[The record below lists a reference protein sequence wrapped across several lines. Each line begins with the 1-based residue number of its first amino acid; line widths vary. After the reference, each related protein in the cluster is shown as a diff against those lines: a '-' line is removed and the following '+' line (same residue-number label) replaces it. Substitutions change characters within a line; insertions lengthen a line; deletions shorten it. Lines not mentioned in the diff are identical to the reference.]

1 MHPRRARRP
10 LLRAP
15 AVAAALAL
23 AALAAGCRSTPPSD
37 PRYRPSENVL
47 EVVAVLRRHV
57 PDDTYRFEPARDFSG
72 RNVYRASLIRLENL
86 ERVHA
91 DALRAGHMDGV
102 IAFSKARALERIRGF
117 ELAAKHYRRAAELEP
132 SLREPA
138 LRGAAANEALAEAAA
153 LGYDWGRPRGP
164 DDPDPPRDPRAV
176 LDAFEARTALLAALE
191 TEHLNDHYRA
201 IIREEVERADLMRAR
216 WFVASRRVL
225 PDGNVRAPGE
235 LQRVIVRHRDSKNA
249 NAHLLELGDLYAE
262 LATEYAEAHPPESM
276 AFDPTTFQDL
286 VDAASRLYE
295 AVANQDGTSEKLE
308 AARRLEAFLAFTLRV
323 DRDRFSR

>member
-1 MHPRRARRP
+1 MVA
-10 LLRAP
+10 LL
-15 AVAAALAL
+15 L
-23 AALAAGCRSTPPSD
+23 AASLLGACRSTPRSD

-57 PDDTYRFEPARDFSG
+57 PDDTYRFEPARDFAG

-86 ERVHA
+86 ERVHG

-102 IAFSKARALERIRGF
+102 LAFAKARALERIRAF
-117 ELAAKHYRRAAELEP
+117 SLAAEHYRRAAELE
-132 SLREPA
+132 EPLA
-138 LRGAAANEALAEAAA
+138 LPAQRGAAACEALDEAAEVGFDPA
-153 LGYDWGRPRGP
+153 RPPRP
-164 DDPDPPRDPRAV
+164 DDPEAPRDAEGV
-176 LDAFEARTALLAALE
+176 VEAFELRMALLSALLE
-191 TEHLNDHYRA
+191 DHVDDHYGP
-201 IIREEVERADLMRAR
+201 IIREEMERADVRRANY
-216 WFVASRRVL
+216 FVASRRFL
-225 PDGNVRAPGE
+225 PDGNVRALGE
-235 LQRVIVRHRDSKNA
+235 LQRVILRHRDSKNA
-249 NAHLLELGDLYAE
+249 NRHLLELADLYAG

-276 AFDPTTFQDL
+276 TFDPPAFQDL